1 MVQPKGGG
9 SGVQQGE
16 SKMLVGSN
24 ILQPPLG
31 GLIGGATVLQA
42 QGHKRAGPQ
51 MSLAMTSAGMV
62 VQSRKPKDGL
72 GAKAPH
78 TGYNR
83 WSPEEVAWL
92 EEGVVRYGVG
102 KWKEILRA
110 YEFKEGRTGV
120 DLKDKFRN
128 LQVAQGKMEKRLS
141 YNGKYQVRKDA
152 GPDEQLAERKKKKF
166 QLLTPNDPNGPDPE
180 SVNEDIKTRGSG
192 RTTFSNYRPKEAALK
207 AATRGYTDIRLLER
221 GSNKIHCFQGSR
233 ERIHLDFAKDPRLKG
248 ARLERF
254 QRKDKV
260 DTYKSKVNKIKTIY
274 LSEKSS
280 KTVKKDDDDL
290 IAPPR
295 IKVPAPKRQKV
306 EPGSSV
312 APKMPQP
319 TPQTMHSMIG
329 EPLVMPK
336 APEPVPESS
345 HPSLSI
351 FSAAR
356 SAVDAVSRR
365 MSGPK

>member
-1 MVQPKGGG
+1 VTRFG
-9 SGVQQGE
+9 S
-16 SKMLVGSN
+16 
-24 ILQPPLG
+24 
-31 GLIGGATVLQA
+31 
-42 QGHKRAGPQ
+42 
-51 MSLAMTSAGMV
+51 
-62 VQSRKPKDGL
+62 
-72 GAKAPH
+72 
-78 TGYNR
+78 
-83 WSPEEVAWL
+83 
-92 EEGVVRYGVG
+92 G

-110 YEFKEGRTGV
+110 YAFKEGRTGV
-120 DLKDKFRN
+120 DLKDKYRN
-128 LQVAQGKMEKRLS
+128 LLVAQGKMEKRLS
-141 YNGKYQVRKDA
+141 YNGKFQVRKDA
-152 GPDEQLAERKKKKF
+152 APGEQLAERKKKKF
-166 QLLTPNDPNGPDPE
+166 QLLTPTDPEGPDPE
-180 SVNEDIKTRGSG
+180 TVHEDIKTRGSG

-280 KTVKKDDDDL
+280 KTVKREDDDL
-290 IAPPR
+290 ALGAPGR
-295 IKVPAPKRQKV
+295 IKQQPPPKR
-306 EPGSSV
+306 
-312 APKMPQP
+312 PKMEGPGPSVVPKPQTMP
-319 TPQTMHSMIG
+319 PAAQTMHSMIG
-329 EPLVMPK
+329 EPINMPK

-345 HPSLSI
+345 HPSISI